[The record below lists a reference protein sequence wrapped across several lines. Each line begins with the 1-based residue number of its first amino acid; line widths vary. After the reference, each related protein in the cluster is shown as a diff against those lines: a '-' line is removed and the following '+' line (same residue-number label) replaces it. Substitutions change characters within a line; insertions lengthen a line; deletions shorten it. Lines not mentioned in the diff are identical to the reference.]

1 MRAAAGGKFNERYGF
16 GGRHSYRRIH
26 DDPVMNAVAA
36 WRDKQGTKL
45 VHNRD
50 QWMHRWRI
58 EYNFCQHESVLCWMA
73 GKIDAGC
80 MSYHAPG
87 AISSNGIARRKTE
100 GYLAVSALEDNAIR
114 TRLYRFDE
122 VAAPDVHTK
131 FQRPLFE
138 ERLGRGLRQEQCKG
152 KARVERREI

>member
-1 MRAAAGGKFNERYGF
+1 
-16 GGRHSYRRIH
+16 
-26 DDPVMNAVAA
+26 MNAVAA

-73 GKIDAGC
+73 GEIDAGC

-87 AISSNGIARRKTE
+87 AISS
-100 GYLAVSALEDNAIR
+100 
-114 TRLYRFDE
+114 
-122 VAAPDVHTK
+122 
-131 FQRPLFE
+131 
-138 ERLGRGLRQEQCKG
+138 
-152 KARVERREI
+152 